1 MKDLIVIIISAFA
14 GLTLFGLIM
23 CLFQLVF
30 WAAEYLLLINNS
42 THKWV
47 RQYNAMNGKWY
58 WTKVERSTTAQEK
71 C

>member
-1 MKDLIVIIISAFA
+1 MKDLIVIIISALAGISLFA
-14 GLTLFGLIM
+14 LIM
-23 CLFQLVF
+23 CFLQLTI

-58 WTKVERSTTAQEK
+58 WAQVERSTTQSV
-71 C
+71 